1 MSQGD
6 NRTIRAR
13 TIALAGLFQAVW
25 LVRQTA
31 SGSLRDADATCASM
45 HSLFVTDAASAMAVF
60 GNLRSLRT
68 GLEVLGDQLDGTSG
82 RRDLELTGHVI
93 SLMYLARQLLRDRTM
108 SEHIAAGIR
117 RLAVAD
123 DGADMDEPARTA
135 GLAALYE
142 QTIST
147 LSPRVMVRGEQSLL
161 ENRDTRNRIRSLLLA
176 GIRAAVLW
184 HQCGGSRWRLMF
196 GRRGTLQ
203 CAHTLLQEARQSPG

>member
-1 MSQGD
+1 MKQD
-6 NRTIRAR
+6 HNRTLRAR

-31 SGSLRDADATCASM
+31 HGSPRDAEATRASM
-45 HSLFVTDAASAMAVF
+45 QSLFVTDAASVTAVF
-60 GNLRSLRT
+60 GGLRALRT
-68 GLEVLGDQLDGTSG
+68 GLEVLNDQLDGSAG
-82 RRDLELTGHVI
+82 RRDLELTGHVV
-93 SLMYLARQLLRDRTM
+93 SLLYLARQLLRDRTM
-108 SEHIAAGIR
+108 SEHIAAGIQ
-117 RLAVAD
+117 RLAVAGDEADLD
-123 DGADMDEPARTA
+123 DPARTA

-184 HQCGGSRWRLMF
+184 HQCGGSRWRLIVE
-196 GRRGTLQ
+196 RRRMLE
-203 CAHTLLQEARQSPG
+203 CARTLLREIRFGAG